1 MRATSLGN
9 STVIY
14 PVVIVEVQGVRC
26 RALLDTGA
34 GSSYASAA
42 LIDHLKIRPHQRE
55 VRQIEMMMGVVTKP
69 VELFNVKIS
78 SLKRDFTINTEVT
91 KVHKRELLS
100 LEKPRYKQCLDKY
113 EHLKGVEMDNL
124 DNKNIMP
131 VNLILG
137 TSDYARIKTETA
149 PRIGAL
155 NEPIAEKTKLGWT
168 IISPGKEVDLTPMF
182 MTQTSS
188 LDYETLCRLD
198 VLGIADSA
206 SGDEDEVYSEFKE
219 QLKRDEEGWYEAG
232 LPWKG
237 NHPSLPSNEA
247 GSLRRLTSLVKKLRS
262 QGIIERYD
270 QVIQDQIKAGI
281 VERVT
286 GSATGQ
292 RHFYIPHKGV
302 VRDSAETTKLRVV
315 YDASARAYSGAPS
328 LNECLNPGPPLLNKL
343 WSVLVRARFQLIAVT
358 GDIEQAFLQVRIREQ
373 DRNVLRFH
381 WLKDLNSKE
390 VETLRFT
397 RALFGLT
404 SSPFLLGGVI
414 QDLVD
419 SCRERYP
426 EIVREIKKSLYVD
439 DLISGA
445 PTSKKGK
452 VIKST
457 STSIFAEGTFE
468 LHKWH
473 SNVKELEAASLEPVP
488 EEKTYA
494 KKQLNIP
501 RREGASLL
509 GLPWDKEN
517 DTIAVSFPLEKAE
530 PTKRGILS
538 KVARIYD
545 LLGLASP
552 ISLRGK
558 LLYRDVCDAKRN
570 WDDKLP
576 ME

>member
-1 MRATSLGN
+1 M
-9 STVIY
+9 
-14 PVVIVEVQGVRC
+14 
-26 RALLDTGA
+26 
-34 GSSYASAA
+34 
-42 LIDHLKIRPHQRE
+42 
-55 VRQIEMMMGVVTKP
+55 
-69 VELFNVKIS
+69 
-78 SLKRDFTINTEVT
+78 
-91 KVHKRELLS
+91 
-100 LEKPRYKQCLDKY
+100 
-113 EHLKGVEMDNL
+113 
-124 DNKNIMP
+124 
-131 VNLILG
+131 
-137 TSDYARIKTETA
+137 
-149 PRIGAL
+149 
-155 NEPIAEKTKLGWT
+155 
-168 IISPGKEVDLTPMF
+168 
-182 MTQTSS
+182 
-188 LDYETLCRLD
+188 
-198 VLGIADSA
+198 
-206 SGDEDEVYSEFKE
+206 
-219 QLKRDEEGWYEAG
+219 
-232 LPWKG
+232 
-237 NHPSLPSNEA
+237 
-247 GSLRRLTSLVKKLRS
+247 KKLHS

-373 DRNVLRFH
+373 DRNALRFH

-390 VETLRFT
+390 VGTLRFT

-426 EIVREIKKSLYVD
+426 EIVREIEKSLYVD

-488 EEKTYA
+488 EGKTYA
-494 KKQLNIP
+494 KKQLNIT

-517 DTIAVSFPLEKAE
+517 DTIAESFPLEKAE

-545 LLGLASP
+545 PLGLASP

>member
-1 MRATSLGN
+1 MTATSLGN

-14 PVVIVEVQGVRC
+14 PVVIVEVQGVKC

-42 LIDHLKIRPHQRE
+42 LIDHLKVRPHQRE
-55 VRQIEMMMGVVTKP
+55 VREIEMMMGVVTKP
-69 VELFNVKIS
+69 VELFNIKIS
-78 SLKRDFTINTEVT
+78 SLKRDFTVNTEVT

-100 LEKPRYKQCLDKY
+100 LENPRYKQCLDKY
-113 EHLKGVEMDNL
+113 EHLKGVEMDDL
-124 DNKNIMP
+124 DTKDILP
-131 VNLILG
+131 VHFILG
-137 TSDYARIKTETA
+137 VSDYARIKTETA
-149 PRIGAL
+149 PRIGAV

-206 SGDEDEVYSEFKE
+206 SGDEDEVYSDFKE

-373 DRNVLRFH
+373 DRNALRFH

-426 EIVREIKKSLYVD
+426 EIVREIEKSLYVD

-545 LLGLASP
+545 PLGLASP